1 MKKAIYTLLG
11 AFALFFSSCSE
22 KFEVTAPYKDVTVAY
37 GYLDMAD
44 TAHYIRIQ
52 KAFLDENKSAV
63 SMAKDADSSFFS
75 DINVRIDRYRAAG
88 TNGVH
93 QYVDSIH
100 LYRVD
105 LNAEGYPKQ
114 PGTFFNA
121 PNYAYKFLDTLTPGY
136 IYRLKITHKSTGAT
150 DSADAPIINKWQP
163 AFKIL
168 LLHDSYTNLAGM
180 SFYSLKLPS
189 RYFEFRGTY
198 APPTG
203 YNYNGES
210 TPVRVAQAIIR
221 FNWHDSDIN
230 TKLHTPR
237 SFDYNTEYVAV
248 NTDNSY
254 TFKIANRDLYNAIG
268 SGMGAAPAN
277 TVRLIDRCD
286 IFVYLATSD
295 FANYRNSLIIQ
306 GNGLTGSEIAPM
318 YTNVKGE
325 NALGLFTSRAMT
337 SGAITITKE
346 TVDSLIASP
355 VIKHVNLKGTVYR

>member
-11 AFALFFSSCSE
+11 ASAIFISSCSE

-44 TAHYIRIQ
+44 TAHYVRVQ
-52 KAFLDENKSAV
+52 KAFIDENKSAV
-63 SMAKDADSSFFS
+63 SMAKDADSSFYS
-75 DINVRIDRYRAAG
+75 NINVRIDRYRAAG
-88 TNGVH
+88 VNGVH
-93 QYVDSIH
+93 QYLDSIH

-136 IYRLKITHKSTGAT
+136 IYRLKITHFSTGAV

-163 AFKIL
+163 AFTVPI
-168 LLHDSYTNLAGM
+168 LHDRNLNLAKLN
-180 SFYSLKLPS
+180 FYSLKLPD
-189 RYFEFRGTY
+189 RYLEFRASY
-198 APPTG
+198 APTIG
-203 YNYNGES
+203 YNYRGES
-210 TPVRVAQAIIR
+210 SPVRIAQAIIR

-230 TKLHTPR
+230 SKLHTPR
-237 SFDYNTEYVAV
+237 YFDYKTSFVALGQ
-248 NTDNSY
+248 DNNFN
-254 TFKIANRDLYNAIG
+254 FKIANKDLYNAIG

-286 IFVYLATSD
+286 IFVYASTSD
-295 FANYRNSLIIQ
+295 FANYQNALIVQ

-318 YTNVKGE
+318 YTNFQGE
-325 NALGLFTSRAMT
+325 NVLGLFTSRAVS
-337 SGAITITKE
+337 SGPITLHE
-346 TVDSLIASP
+346 WTVDSLIASP
-355 VIKHVNLKGTVYR
+355 ILSHVNLKGTVYR